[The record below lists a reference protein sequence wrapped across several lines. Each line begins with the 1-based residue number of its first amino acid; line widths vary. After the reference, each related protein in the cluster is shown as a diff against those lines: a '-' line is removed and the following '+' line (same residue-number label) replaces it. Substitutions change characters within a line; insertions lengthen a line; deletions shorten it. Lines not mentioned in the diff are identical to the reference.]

1 MIMKKK
7 LSDTKNFYLII
18 IALYSFLINFYYADF
33 GVFPIDTFLHYDAGF
48 RVLKNEFPVKDFW
61 IVSGFIVDFIQ
72 ALFFKVFGVSW
83 VSYKIHASTFN
94 LILTIFSFY
103 FFLNLG
109 LSNLNSLIYSICF
122 ATLAYTISGTPFV
135 DLHASFFLLLSTF
148 ILIIAITNSKKY
160 LWFIVVSLFF
170 LSFLSKQVP
179 FAYAV
184 ILQGP
189 IIIYFMVKKM
199 NYNENIF
206 IGFVIFFITVGF
218 VIFLKFL
225 NIDIS
230 LFLIEYVIYPSEI
243 GSGRFNF
250 FDISLESFFN
260 KFKFLILPILLCFIL
275 QIKTYLKKK
284 KFLDPSNL
292 FKYFLILSLSIC
304 LLIHQLMT
312 KNQIYIY
319 FLVPLLFSILDR
331 HINYIFKKNNFI
343 SLILLISLIL
353 ITFKYHLR
361 FNESRKFHELENVKL
376 TDSIRAE
383 TIHSSLKGNLWIN
396 PHFKGTP
403 RQEVIT
409 IKRSLDE
416 IEKVKEEIM
425 LISNYS
431 FLDSITKK
439 NMNTPVR
446 ALTLDGTTYPRLD
459 NKMASAYKSFFN
471 EIIKNKN
478 IKKIYLLKHENLPQ
492 NIITEYISIECYDY
506 YENTLFKIFEIQCLK

>member
-1 MIMKKK
+1 MKKK

-103 FFLNLG
+103 FFSNLG

-206 IGFVIFFITVGF
+206 IDNCMIID
-218 VIFLKFL
+218 L
-225 NIDIS
+225 N
-230 LFLIEYVIYPSEI
+230 
-243 GSGRFNF
+243 G
-250 FDISLESFFN
+250 
-260 KFKFLILPILLCFIL
+260 
-275 QIKTYLKKK
+275 
-284 KFLDPSNL
+284 
-292 FKYFLILSLSIC
+292 
-304 LLIHQLMT
+304 
-312 KNQIYIY
+312 
-319 FLVPLLFSILDR
+319 
-331 HINYIFKKNNFI
+331 NNFI
-343 SLILLISLIL
+343 YNNQDIRYILMNAVQNNIPNNSNVFNVVTFRNIQIISNNL
-353 ITFKYHLR
+353 
-361 FNESRKFHELENVKL
+361 NEL
-376 TDSIRAE
+376 
-383 TIHSSLKGNLWIN
+383 SSLVGNMV
-396 PHFKGTP
+396 
-403 RQEVIT
+403 Q
-409 IKRSLDE
+409 
-416 IEKVKEEIM
+416 
-425 LISNYS
+425 
-431 FLDSITKK
+431 
-439 NMNTPVR
+439 
-446 ALTLDGTTYPRLD
+446 TL
-459 NKMASAYKSFFN
+459 
-471 EIIKNKN
+471 
-478 IKKIYLLKHENLPQ
+478 
-492 NIITEYISIECYDY
+492 
-506 YENTLFKIFEIQCLK
+506 